1 MVYSM
6 KRIIQKIMF
15 WLSFKYGN
23 KKRKDIWDL

>member
-6 KRIIQKIMF
+6 KRIIQKIMI
-15 WLSFKYGN
+15 WVSFKYGN